1 MKTSI
6 DHTDC
11 HFDCPTSRRNNNQF
25 WNTNITQAFW
35 WVADS
40 TICWTC
46 CRLVTL
52 SLVAHIWPIA
62 TIFSILIFSIWL
74 ENCRLRWGSTLLVIV
89 FVYWLAKKCR
99 FVIRTKCLII
109 SSDIWM
115 IPVCWFLFFHHNHN
129 HNQNINNQTANMI
142 KVIVRQLLDEK
153 LKISQK
159 FCRFFSKFTQ
169 SSEWIK

>member
-115 IPVCWFLFFHHNHN
+115 IPVCWFLFFSPQSQSKHKQSNRKYDKSDSEAT
-129 HNQNINNQTANMI
+129 IGWEI
-142 KVIVRQLLDEK
+142 KN
-153 LKISQK
+153 
-159 FCRFFSKFTQ
+159 FSKILPFFF
-169 SSEWIK
+169 